1 MPVALG
7 RGMKR
12 SLLLSGAMLAIAAS
26 LACEAQPRQRPLDV
40 GPVASG
46 PGTIEFERRR
56 LQGTWR
62 TRSVRGHRRGGS
74 LPRAVHAEAILTYDE
89 YGNLT
94 VRGKLLEPLPS
105 ANAVEYP
112 MLEYA
117 GPIVLDPPKQQFRL
131 GAVKIASPVDPTLES
146 SIDPAFLRQYELSDT
161 TLKIS
166 YLNPAGSTTAIAS
179 FTRK

>member
-1 MPVALG
+1 
-7 RGMKR
+7 MKR
-12 SLLLSGAMLAIAAS
+12 FLLLTGAMLAVAAS

-56 LQGTWR
+56 LQGTWALDR
-62 TRSVRGHRRGGS
+62 FEVIDAAGASQVVR
-74 LPRAVHAEAILTYDE
+74 AEAILTYDE

-117 GPIVLDPPKQQFRL
+117 GPIVIDPPKQQFRL
-131 GAVKIASPVDPTLES
+131 GAVKVASPVDPTLEG
-146 SIDPAFLRQYELSDT
+146 SIDPAFLRKYELSET
-161 TLKIS
+161 SLKIS
-166 YLNPAGSTTAIAS
+166 YLNPAGRTTAIAS